1 MNFFPFPDNVKLLS
15 TPRFLDGGKSKHNF
29 GNFNLALHVNDEKN
43 IVLANRDLLS
53 IKYDLPSAPVW
64 INQVHSNI
72 SVNADSISSVIEAD
86 ASYSKKIG
94 TVCAV
99 LTADCLPIFVSNKQ
113 GTVVG
118 IAHAGWRGLVDG
130 IIESLIESFDS
141 NSEDL
146 IVHLGPA
153 ISQLSFE
160 VGKEVRS
167 EYLSKNEDF
176 ISCFN
181 CLNYKYYLD
190 LYDAARVVLKS
201 FGVESISGGNRCTYN
216 EPDQFFSYRRD
227 GHTSGRMAHLIW
239 IDSTKRD
246 NFSSPL

>member
-43 IVLANRDLLS
+43 IVLGNRDLLLR
-53 IKYDLPSAPVW
+53 KYDLPSAPVW

-153 ISQLSFE
+153 ISQLSYE
-160 VGKEVRS
+160 VGLDVKS
-167 EYLSKNEDF
+167 QYLSKNESF
-176 ISCFN
+176 ESCFN
-181 CLNYKYYLD
+181 FKNDKYHLD
-190 LYDAARVVLKS
+190 LYGAAKVVLKS
-201 FGVESISGGNRCTYN
+201 YGISLISGGDRCTLKEAAEY
-216 EPDQFFSYRRD
+216 FSYRRD
-227 GHTSGRMAHLIW
+227 GEFSGRMAHLIW
-239 IDSTKRD
+239 MESH
-246 NFSSPL
+246 